1 MKLKWNGNLRRREA
15 PLDNLQMTIIGDATR
30 SQAQAS
36 GAARRSSAVTRG
48 GFAAVCD
55 RTRSDVRGRVARIPP
70 GIVTGVRSTQR
81 VASGSPS
88 HSQPRGVSTIGW
100 AKENRGPVAAS
111 SCDEDR

>member
-48 GFAAVCD
+48 GFAAARD
-55 RTRSDVRGRVARIPP
+55 RTRSDVRQRVARIPP
-70 GIVTGVRSTQR
+70 GIVTGVRSTRRAQPQPTQ
-81 VASGSPS
+81 GSL
-88 HSQPRGVSTIGW
+88 HDRLGEREPRTGARILM
-100 AKENRGPVAAS
+100 R
-111 SCDEDR
+111 